1 MQINILTLTLSTIQP
16 IIQPPLYLYQPSRF
30 KGALARTFRLALSG
44 RRCFVRGDERRPYIG
59 MSGGRHSYSWRWN
72 RESKQAESIGLI
84 KLLSSWKTRWA
95 AVALPLPLLL
105 LLLCRRLFSLPYPDC
120 QASWPPLVVD
130 GRPASSA
137 FARNLV
143 SPVNLVAVERGTR
156 CWRPISPW
164 IVWRLIYTYPVHA
177 LHGFICGRH
186 NEVSSPRGESWN
198 FSLGRHLRGQ
208 ARDDAEFPW
217 FPHVVRHLMVIGK
230 KVVLHS
236 TELGSRFE
244 LTLKIKCYALI

>member
-164 IVWRLIYTYPVHA
+164 IVWRLIYIACTLYTVLFAVVTMRFPHREEKAGISRLDAIYEV
-177 LHGFICGRH
+177 RH
-186 NEVSSPRGESWN
+186 
-198 FSLGRHLRGQ
+198 
-208 ARDDAEFPW
+208 DDAEFPW

-230 KVVLHS
+230 
-236 TELGSRFE
+236 R
-244 LTLKIKCYALI
+244 